1 MIRRAAAT
9 LSLTVLSALLGACSN
24 SSDPGTPQTN
34 ERVAV
39 DAGSLRLLVT
49 ASPWSM
55 TFVDADGEVVLAE
68 LAGSGTTPFG
78 ALGMFPGPPPQ
89 GSDGSASL
97 APLEMGEPQ
106 IPAHRDTGWIR
117 ATELQSSAMEGD
129 EWVGTVA
136 TTDPAWTLQVRAS
149 TDSEGVI
156 AIAVSAQV
164 YTVQASD
171 AQASALQGSGVQ
183 AMSVAFAA
191 SENER
196 FVGFGER
203 GNAVNQAGNV
213 LENFVAEGPYQ
224 DSEYVF
230 INAVVPPAGVR
241 WRPDTTY
248 FPIPWLLS
256 SRGYGVLL
264 DNDELSYHRIG
275 TGEQSA
281 WAVEVEATDLR
292 LRVFAGPQP
301 ADALRRFSAALGRQP
316 DNYAAWFFGPWVQ
329 SDRDTRIDEMRAADV
344 PTSVTATYT
353 HYLPCGAQRG
363 SEDALQA
370 RNAARNAAG
379 TAVHT
384 YFNPMI
390 CVDLVPEFDNAED
403 AGALL
408 KTASG
413 ETYIYTYQGSRNF
426 TVSQY
431 DFSTPAGI
439 GAYKTLTDEALA
451 HGYEGWME
459 DFGEYTPL
467 DGVAADGSTGTA
479 YHNRYVRDYH
489 CGVAAATA
497 DAGKPLARFVRSGW
511 TGSAACSPIV
521 WGGDPTVGFG
531 FDGLESSV
539 YQALSL
545 GTSGVGIWGSDI
557 GGFFAFPPNS
567 LTPDLYDRWIQFGA
581 LSVIMR
587 SQKDGF
593 NLLSPTPRPQPWSEE
608 HQSLWRKYAKLH
620 TQLYPYIQAAAEEY
634 YASGMPLMRHH
645 LLTDPQDAQAHGRDD
660 QYLFGPNLLVAPV
673 LTANTTTRTVYLPE
687 GDWIEWWR
695 SAAYREDDG
704 SFALGDLLMHTGGS
718 EITVAAPREEIPLF
732 VRAGALIPL
741 LAPDVYTLAEHGA
754 DDPTVIR
761 LADRL
766 DQLHLLA
773 FPRSESSG
781 SFYDTGTYTSNESPG
796 QWTLAMDDNTARTIH
811 LQANLHALL
820 QPFTPCAVHVGD
832 SALANSAWQYEAA
845 TGVLRVVYRSDAGAL
860 RVLDCGSGG

>member
-1 MIRRAAAT
+1 MTIIRYAAAALALPLLLPL
-9 LSLTVLSALLGACSN
+9 LSACSN
-24 SSDPGTPQTN
+24 SSDSAHPTPAQAN
-34 ERVAV
+34 EQVAV
-39 DAGSLRLLVT
+39 DAGVLRLVVT
-49 ASPWSM
+49 ASPWAM
-55 TFVDADGEVVLAE
+55 TFVDAASEEVLAE
-68 LAGSGTTPFG
+68 LADTGNTPFG
-78 ALGMFPGPPPQ
+78 TLGIFPGPPLH

-97 APLEMGEPQ
+97 TPLEMGEPQ
-106 IPAHRDTGWIR
+106 IPPHRDTGWMR
-117 ATELQSSAMEGD
+117 ATELLSSAMEGD
-129 EWVGTVA
+129 AWTGTVA

-156 AIAVSAQV
+156 NIAVSAQH
-164 YTVQASD
+164 SD
-171 AQASALQGSGVQ
+171 AQNGDVQ
-183 AMSVAFAA
+183 AMGIAFAA

-224 DSEYVF
+224 DSEYAF
-230 INAVVPPAGVR
+230 INALVPPAGVR

-248 FPIPWLLS
+248 YPIPWLLS
-256 SRGYGVLL
+256 SRGYGVLV
-264 DNDELSYHRIG
+264 DNDELSYHRLG
-275 TGEQSA
+275 TGNTGA
-281 WAVEVEATDLR
+281 WAVEVEASELR

-329 SDRDTRIDEMRAADV
+329 SDRDTRIDEMRADDV
-344 PTSVTATYT
+344 PTSVTATFT

-363 SEDALQA
+363 SEDALQS
-370 RNAARNAAG
+370 RTAARNAAG

-390 CVDLVPEFDNAED
+390 CVDFVPEFDD
-403 AGALL
+403 AQDQGALL

-413 ETYIYTYQGSRNF
+413 GTYIYTYQGSRNF

-439 GAYKTLTDEALA
+439 SAYKTLTDEAIE

-479 YHNRYVRDYH
+479 YHNRYARDYH

-497 DAGKPLARFVRSGW
+497 DTGKPLARFVRSGW

-521 WGGDPTVGFG
+521 WGGDPTVSFG

-539 YQALSL
+539 YQALSM

-593 NLLSPTPRPQPWSEE
+593 NLLSPTPRPQPWSEA
-608 HQSLWRKYAKLH
+608 HQPLWRKYAKLH

-634 YASGMPLMRHH
+634 YATGMPIMRHH
-645 LLTDPQDAQAHGRDD
+645 LLSDPQDAQAHGRDD

-673 LTANTTTRTVYLPE
+673 LTADTTARTLYLPE
-687 GDWIEWWR
+687 GGWIEWWR
-695 SAAYREDDG
+695 SVAYAEDDG
-704 SFALGDLLMHTGGS
+704 SFSLSGLRMHTGGS
-718 EITVAAPREEIPLF
+718 EVTVAAPREEIPLF
-732 VRAGALIPL
+732 VRAGAVIPL

-754 DDPTVIR
+754 NDPTVIR
-761 LADRL
+761 LVDRL
-766 DQLHLLA
+766 DLLHLLA
-773 FPRSESSG
+773 FPRGESSG
-781 SFYDTGTYTSNESPG
+781 TFYDTGSYTSSEAPG
-796 QWTLAMDDNTARTIH
+796 RWTLSLPDAANRTIH
-811 LQANLHALL
+811 LQANLQSLL
-820 QPFTPCAVHVGD
+820 QPFTPCEVRVGGSVLD
-832 SALANSAWQYEAA
+832 ESAWQYDAA
-845 TGVLRVVYRSDAGAL
+845 TGVLIARFAREAGDL
-860 RVLDCGSGG
+860 EVRDCQG